1 MKIGSLF
8 SGYGGLDLAVTN
20 LTGAEV
26 AWHCEWEAAPSQIL
40 EAHFPGVP
48 NYRDVSKVDFTQ
60 VEPVDILTGG
70 FPCQDLSLAGKRAGL
85 EEGTRSGLWSE
96 FYRAIQEI
104 KPKLVIIE
112 NVRGLLSAKANNGM
126 EYTDEVLG
134 TFNGKPA
141 IRALGAVLGDL
152 ADIGY
157 DAKWAGVRASDAGAP
172 HQRFRVFITAYPS
185 GGGQSLPTPTVSDQY
200 TSNLSS
206 TQQKL
211 GSMHSVTLAQVFH
224 KTELFEVPDSALLR
238 SPTASQGEGG
248 ALGEAE
254 ARKRGNTVGIRDQ
267 AMDLAKL
274 QGYKVSRE
282 ADNLFPTPNT
292 MDSLPARSG
301 EARER
306 NLHRGGSKSRR
317 TSSGNLREDVVYLL
331 PKTELLP
338 TPNTME
344 HREIKTPE
352 QIAALKAKSPGGY
365 RNLRETVV
373 NELFPTPKALDG
385 VKGNLKTSQERLDSG
400 HQVDLPN
407 IAIDLLGTPR
417 ANAANSSA
425 KQVNQGA
432 PKARLEDQVLL
443 PTPTV
448 AQGRNET
455 SGRQEGSKH
464 HSGTTL
470 NDVVYKT
477 AWGKFEPAIRRWE
490 SVIDRPAPEPTKP
503 DGKDGNHRLSS
514 KFTEWMMG
522 LPDGWITDIGL
533 KRNDELKACGN
544 GVVPQQAELALSLL
558 GIKEILERS

>member
-8 SGYGGLDLAVTN
+8 SGYGGLDLAVTK

-26 AWHCEWEAAPSQIL
+26 AWHCEWEDAPSQIL

-60 VEPVDILTGG
+60 VEPVDIVTGG

-85 EEGTRSGLWSE
+85 QDGTRSGLWSE

-104 KPKLVIIE
+104 KPKLVVIE

-206 TQQKL
+206 TQQKP

-282 ADNLFPTPNT
+282 ADNL
-292 MDSLPARSG
+292 
-301 EARER
+301 
-306 NLHRGGSKSRR
+306 
-317 TSSGNLREDVVYLL
+317 
-331 PKTELLP
+331 LP
-338 TPNTME
+338 TPIV
-344 HREIKTPE
+344 RDYKDGS
-352 QIAALKAKSPGGY
+352 AAQS
-365 RNLRETVV
+365 RNGKVSTDTVARAIF
-373 NELFPTPKALDG
+373 N
-385 VKGNLKTSQERLDSG
+385 SG
-400 HQVDLPN
+400 EV
-407 IAIDLLGTPR
+407 LLGTPR
-417 ANAANSSA
+417 TSSA
-425 KQVNQGA
+425 NGSTPKQVAAGA

-503 DGKDGNHRLSS
+503 DGKEGNHRLSS